1 MRAIVLEK
9 FGGLPSRP
17 EASGLCRGS
26 ERHDHGELQRMSG
39 SSPRMKLARGS
50 FQRCTLVRL
59 LKSGHFRRFCRILP
73 TLPRSVPMTSTLSWR
88 CRSNF
93 RGSNLRLDRAE
104 CRRFWSNNQQ
114 GRCRRCAKCS
124 RRCGRLGR
132 RKVGAQCQQGS
143 GQHRSDRGE
152 VLQDQRWGVAPI
164 VREWS
169 SIPNEGG
176 GDQSRRRR
184 RNTRLGRHRDRPGG
198 GSRGQ
203 DHDCG
208 RSDDLEH
215 EVHSLPPWDPPS
227 ATGKSA
233 SPIQGGYAWAD
244 SSDVT
249 AVTLCLISARPALS

>member
-1 MRAIVLEK
+1 MT
-9 FGGLPSRP
+9 SRP
-17 EASGLCRGS
+17 
-26 ERHDHGELQRMSG
+26 
-39 SSPRMKLARGS
+39 
-50 FQRCTLVRL
+50 
-59 LKSGHFRRFCRILP
+59 
-73 TLPRSVPMTSTLSWR
+73 SWR

-93 RGSNLRLDRAE
+93 RGSNLRLDRAQ

-114 GRCRRCAKCS
+114 GRCRRCAKRS

-152 VLQDQRWGVAPI
+152 VLQDQHWGVAPI

-176 GDQSRRRR
+176 GDQRRRRR

-198 GSRGQ
+198 GSRDQ

-208 RSDDLEH
+208 RGDDLEH
-215 EVHSLPPWDPPS
+215 EVHSLPPWVYRVRP
-227 ATGKSA
+227 ANRHLRC
-233 SPIQGGYAWAD
+233 QGGYAWAD

-249 AVTLCLISARPALS
+249 AVTLCLISARPTSRKNTEDLAIATELIAGSSTPEVRAIGAAQRRFSRYELGTISGGRAGTARPDCRRDPRAGSATRRARSQYRCGI